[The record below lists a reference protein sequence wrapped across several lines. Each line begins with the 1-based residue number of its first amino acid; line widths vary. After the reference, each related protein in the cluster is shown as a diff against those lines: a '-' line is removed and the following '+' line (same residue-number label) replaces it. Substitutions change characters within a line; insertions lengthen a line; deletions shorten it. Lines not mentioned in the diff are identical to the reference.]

1 MAARK
6 PKKTRKVSEPVGL
19 YEAKT
24 NLSDLVDQASAGR
37 EITIAKSGMPMAR
50 LMPLVAP
57 DLRSLRKPGKGKGR
71 VWMAA
76 DFDAPL
82 PREIERLFAGEGE

>member
-6 PKKTRKVSEPVGL
+6 RKPTSKVAEPIGL
-19 YEAKT
+19 YDAKT
-24 NLSDLVDQASAGR
+24 NLSDLVDQAAAGR
-37 EITIAKSGMPMAR
+37 EITIAKSGKPMAR

-57 DLRSLRKPGKGKGR
+57 DLRSLRKPGRGKGR

-82 PREIERLFAGEGE
+82 PPGIARLFAGESE